1 MKPWPIVYL
10 PPVAHK
16 FPELSIKSTWGSS
29 NDRNQCNIYVCGIT
43 PYDATHLGHALTYLT
58 FDLINR
64 YQVLRGR
71 SLNFIENVTDV
82 DDPLFERARR
92 DRIYWK
98 DLSDSQVR
106 LFESDMTSLRVLPP
120 KTYLSVSETVNL
132 VIEGI
137 RKLDERKLTYRLD
150 QDLYFD
156 ISSHIQSLPISM
168 DEAIKIFQERG
179 GDPDRPGKRHRLDP
193 VLWRES
199 KSDEPSWESP
209 FGLGRP
215 GWHIECSVIA
225 IFSAS
230 VNGESEPL
238 LDIQG
243 GGRDLIFP
251 HHFMTKVIAEEIS
264 NSTFASEYVHTGML
278 GYDGEKMSKSKGNL
292 VFVNEILKSGIDPMV
307 LRYALIKLPYSKDS
321 MWESSFLDSADR
333 EISKIRSALSKSE
346 VAPTANAIDNMIIAL
361 SQNLDVDLAL
371 KHLLNWSEETLNGKS
386 GGNVGSISRFIDSAL
401 GLAL

>member
-1 MKPWPIVYL
+1 MKPWPDVYL
-10 PPVAHK
+10 PPIAIQ
-16 FPELSIKSTWGSS
+16 FPRLSIDSTWGSS
-29 NDRNQCNIYVCGIT
+29 IDRDKFNIYVCGIT

-64 YQVLRGR
+64 YQILRGR
-71 SLNFIENVTDV
+71 TLNFIENVTDV

-92 DRIYWK
+92 DGINWK
-98 DLSDSQVR
+98 DLSDSQVK
-106 LFESDMTSLRVLPP
+106 LYEADMTSLRVLPP
-120 KTYLSVSETVNL
+120 KIYLSVSETVNL

-137 RKLDERKLTYRLD
+137 KKLDEKKLIYKLD

-156 ISSHIQSLPISM
+156 IRAHLQKLPISE

-179 GDPDRPGKRHRLDP
+179 GDPNRPGKRHSLDP
-193 VLWRES
+193 VLWRVS
-199 KSDEPSWESP
+199 KTDEPSWESP

-225 IFSAS
+225 IFGTSC
-230 VNGESEPL
+230 NGESEPL

-264 NSTFASEYVHTGML
+264 NSTFAAEYIHTGML

-292 VFVNEILKSGIDPMV
+292 VFVNEILKSGVDPMV
-307 LRYALIKLPYSKDS
+307 LRYSLIKLHYSKDS
-321 MWESSFLDSADR
+321 MWENSLLDSAALD
-333 EISKIRSALSKSE
+333 ISKIRSALSRSE
-346 VAPTANAIDNMIIAL
+346 VAPTTNIIQNMIIAL

-371 KHLLNWSEETLNGKS
+371 RYLLNWSEETLRGKS
-386 GGNVGSISRFIDSAL
+386 GGNVGTISRFIDSAL

>member
-1 MKPWPIVYL
+1 MKPWPNVYL
-10 PPVAHK
+10 PPASFE
-16 FPELSIKSTWGSS
+16 FPELSINSTWGRRI
-29 NDRNQCNIYVCGIT
+29 DRDKFNIYVCGIT
-43 PYDATHLGHALTYLT
+43 PYDATHLGHARTYLT

-92 DRIYWK
+92 DGIFWK

-132 VIEGI
+132 VIDGI
-137 RKLDERKLTYRLD
+137 KKLDDKKKIYKLD

-156 ISSHIQSLPISM
+156 IGSHLKSLPISM
-168 DEAIKIFQERG
+168 DDAIQIFQERG
-179 GDPDRPGKRHRLDP
+179 GDPNRPGKRNSLDP
-193 VLWRES
+193 VLWRAS

-225 IFSAS
+225 IFGAT
-230 VNGESEPL
+230 VTGKSEPL

-243 GGRDLIFP
+243 GGTDLIFP

-264 NSTFASEYVHTGML
+264 NLSFAAEYVHTGML
-278 GYDGEKMSKSKGNL
+278 GYEGEKMSKSKGNL
-292 VFVNEILKSGIDPMV
+292 VFVNEILKSDVDPMV
-307 LRYALIKLPYSKDS
+307 LRYALIKLHYSEDS
-321 MWESSFLDSADR
+321 MWDNALLDSAAL
-333 EISKIRSALSKSE
+333 EITKIRSALSRSE
-346 VAPTANAIDNMIIAL
+346 VAPTSNIIQNMVIAL
-361 SQNLDVDLAL
+361 SKNLDVDLAL
-371 KHLLNWSEETLNGKS
+371 RHLLNWSEETLQGKS
-386 GGNVGSISRFIDSAL
+386 GGNVGTISRFIDSAL